1 MIDDSTTDSI
11 VAWSNSGDSFI
22 VRNLTIFSMDL
33 LPKYFKHNNFSS
45 FVRQL
50 NTYGF
55 KKMDPEQWEFGNED
69 FIRGQKHLL
78 KNIHRRKPVHSHSLQ
93 SQASAAS
100 LPLSET
106 ERHELEGKIERL
118 KHDKGALLLELNK
131 HAEQQ
136 SVVETE
142 ILSLEEKIQ
151 ALDLVPVEKLE
162 SSLNTLE
169 NLFLNV
175 SQASGGDLYHSYSTP
190 SIHYSMFTSDGNLL
204 LSENDINSPSPS
216 PNVYPSSPCKGDLHS
231 CTDPTDSTSYI
242 DNSGISSAEA
252 YRKRFNVADIDV
264 NSEPNAPV
272 EHLSKDVTNGVG
284 TSVPIG
290 VNDVFWQQFL
300 TETPGS
306 DTQEVQSERKEP
318 DGKSEEKK
326 VEWANYLWHK
336 KNIDHLTEKIG
347 HLRPAEC
354 LMFGQTAHLLVI
366 HSPLRSNS
374 SFMHY
379 WLRMGLK
386 QMGVEVHH
394 SYCLDMY
401 DDFFMD

>member
-1 MIDDSTTDSI
+1 MEGSSNSPPPFLLKTYEMIDDSTTDSI

-22 VRNLTIFSMDL
+22 VRNLTIFSRDL

-142 ILSLEEKIQ
+142 IISLEEKIQVLLNRQRDIMDFLSHIVHIPGFLSNLFHQPEIHAKKRRLLMNDCIEEDDNINQMHDGQIISSSMFESLSTQ

-190 SIHYSMFTSDGNLL
+190 SIHYSMFTTDGNLL
-204 LSENDINSPSPS
+204 LSENDIN
-216 PNVYPSSPCKGDLHS
+216 
-231 CTDPTDSTSYI
+231 
-242 DNSGISSAEA
+242 
-252 YRKRFNVADIDV
+252 
-264 NSEPNAPV
+264 
-272 EHLSKDVTNGVG
+272 
-284 TSVPIG
+284 
-290 VNDVFWQQFL
+290 
-300 TETPGS
+300 
-306 DTQEVQSERKEP
+306 
-318 DGKSEEKK
+318 
-326 VEWANYLWHK
+326 
-336 KNIDHLTEKIG
+336 
-347 HLRPAEC
+347 
-354 LMFGQTAHLLVI
+354 
-366 HSPLRSNS
+366 
-374 SFMHY
+374 
-379 WLRMGLK
+379 
-386 QMGVEVHH
+386 
-394 SYCLDMY
+394 
-401 DDFFMD
+401 